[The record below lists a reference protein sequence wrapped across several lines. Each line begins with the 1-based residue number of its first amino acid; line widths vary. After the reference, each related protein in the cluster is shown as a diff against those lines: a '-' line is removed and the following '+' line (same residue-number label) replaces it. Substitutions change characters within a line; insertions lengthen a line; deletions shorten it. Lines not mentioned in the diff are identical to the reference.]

1 MCSYSIRSV
10 TNRLLVDDMIAVA
23 SAKPT
28 EIVIHSL
35 PRIGKGT
42 LKGRVTHV
50 SGYRERYWKK
60 SRIVFAT
67 SPSPT
72 LSLTRR
78 RAVLRVV

>member
-1 MCSYSIRSV
+1 M

-50 SGYRERYWKK
+50 SGYRERYWK
-60 SRIVFAT
+60 
-67 SPSPT
+67 
-72 LSLTRR
+72 LSLIHI
-78 RAVLRVV
+78 